1 MKLYTSIGPNPH
13 VVRMFLAEKGVEI
26 PTQTVDIRGGENRQS
41 EYLTKVNAR
50 GQSPALELDDGTHIT
65 EVTAICEY
73 IDDKHPNPPLIGTTA
88 EQRAQTRMWTRRVD
102 LAICEPMG
110 NGFRASEGYKMF
122 KDRFRVLPEAADG
135 LKAIAQDNLAWL
147 DGEMASR
154 EFLCGDR
161 FSMADILL
169 YCFTNW
175 AGGGK
180 QPISADHKNMT
191 AWFERMA
198 ARPSASV

>member
-26 PTQTVDIRGGENRQS
+26 PTQTVDIRGGENRQP
-41 EYLTKVNAR
+41 EYLTKVNSR
-50 GQSPALELDDGTHIT
+50 GQSPALELDDGSHIT

-73 IDDKHPNPPLIGTTA
+73 IDDKHPSPPLIGETA
-88 EQRAQTRMWTRRVD
+88 EQRAETHMWTRRVD
-102 LAICEPMG
+102 LSICEPMG
-110 NGFRASEGYKMF
+110 NGFRAAEGYEMF
-122 KDRFRVLPEAADG
+122 KDRFRVIPEGADG
-135 LKAIAQDNLAWL
+135 NKAIAQDNLAWL
-147 DGEMASR
+147 DKEMASR
-154 EFLCGDR
+154 QFLCGDR
-161 FSMADILL
+161 FTMADVLL

-180 QPISADHKNMT
+180 QPINPEHKNVT
-191 AWFERMA
+191 AWFERVG